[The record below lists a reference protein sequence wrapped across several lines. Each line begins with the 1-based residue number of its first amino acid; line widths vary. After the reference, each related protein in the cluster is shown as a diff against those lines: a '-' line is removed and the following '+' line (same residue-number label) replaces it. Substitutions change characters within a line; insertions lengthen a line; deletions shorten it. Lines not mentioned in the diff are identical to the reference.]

1 MNKGTI
7 AIIQARMSSSRL
19 PGKTLK
25 PLAGQP
31 MIWHIYNRVQHCNLV
46 DKVIVATSNHPS
58 DNPLADY
65 CEKNGISIY
74 RGSLDNVLSRY
85 LAILTEGKSP
95 YYVRIT
101 GDCPLIHPPMI
112 DNQIKALTA
121 FDADAAWCPN
131 PGSAFE
137 GQGVHSARSLFYIAE
152 YSDSLDDQEHV
163 GSLYLA
169 NNPDKF
175 RIVEM
180 SLPEELIV
188 ENIRL
193 TIDEEDDYAMFSKLY
208 ENLWPAKKWIELKSA
223 LAWLNKRQDISS
235 LNKNILHKKLNIE
248 LQKKRK
254 SWREISKVGHWKYD
268 STL

>member
-1 MNKGTI
+1 MNKETI

-31 MIWHIYNRVQHCNLV
+31 MIWHIYNRVQHCKLV
-46 DKVIVATSNHPS
+46 DKIIVATSDHPS
-58 DNPLADY
+58 DDTLADY
-65 CEKNGISIY
+65 CEKKGIRIY

-85 LAILTEGKSP
+85 LAVLNKEKSS

-121 FDADAAWCPN
+121 FNADAVWCPN

-137 GQGVHSARSLFYIAE
+137 GQGVHSARSLFHIAE
-152 YSDSLDDQEHV
+152 HSDSLDDQEHV

-169 NNPDKF
+169 NNPGKF

-188 ENIRL
+188 EHIRL
-193 TIDEEDDYAMFSKLY
+193 TIDEEDDYAMLSKLY
-208 ENLWPAKKWIELKSA
+208 EKLWPSKKWIELRAA
-223 LAWLNKRQDISS
+223 LAWLTKRQDIAS
-235 LNKNILHKKLNIE
+235 LNKNIIHKKLNIE
-248 LQKKRK
+248 LQEKKK
-254 SWREISKVGHWKYD
+254 SWVEISKVGNWKYD